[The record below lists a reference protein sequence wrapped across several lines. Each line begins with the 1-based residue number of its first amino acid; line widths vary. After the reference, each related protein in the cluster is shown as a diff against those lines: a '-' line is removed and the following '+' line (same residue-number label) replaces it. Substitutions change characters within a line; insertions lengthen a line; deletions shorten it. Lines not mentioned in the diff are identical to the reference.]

1 METLRTGEGLDGV
14 VMGVQHPGGA
24 RRWISINTR
33 LVDWA
38 GERGV
43 VATFHDITEQRALQR
58 KLSDDNEVLRATGA
72 LARIGH
78 WTQLDEGLVELSQP
92 LQTMLGL
99 PEQKVEVEG
108 LLQSFEQD
116 TAVRL
121 EALLKAL
128 PSQATEV
135 ESIVQGHL
143 RAKGGREPVELVVRV
158 KRTADG
164 GTLGLVQDITQL
176 QELRRAVAD
185 AQALHALAV
194 EGAKLGTWEWVV
206 TEDSVTVNPYWCTML
221 GIPVSERVSFEVWSG
236 VLHPDDRDRILGI
249 IAAHLEDESVPLL
262 YEYRIRHA
270 RGHWS
275 HLYSAG
281 RVTER
286 GEDGAPLRVSG
297 INLDIT
303 DWRVAEV
310 RAEKA
315 RVALD
320 ALEQSVVQLT
330 DDGRVLAA
338 NEAARDLFG
347 LDAPSE
353 VSFEPA
359 EVAEP
364 FGNRLQIYGVD
375 DAELADALQGNKL
388 WEGDLRLRK
397 GAEERV
403 LHAKLVRDE
412 AHGAQRTLVLTDVT
426 EQREAWSSGLT
437 DPLTGLG
444 NRRSFDASLARAI
457 ERGEPF
463 AVVFIDLDRF
473 KPVNDVHGHMAG
485 DVVLQTLARRML
497 ARIRADDVLVRFGGD
512 EFVVIAFDVP
522 DAASIERL
530 KRRLLAA
537 CR

>member
-164 GTLGLVQDITQL
+164 GTWGLVQDITQL